1 MANLNSFI
9 TFVHK
14 TIDSFSS
21 LMIVSHN
28 PGIENFA
35 LELIKNKKKLIPE
48 IVYCSNAIRA
58 KQTWELTNRIVKK
71 KENIF
76 YSNDLYMANLN
87 SFITIVNKTIDNFSS
102 LMLVSH
108 NPGIENFA
116 LELIKNKKNKF
127 YDNISMKYP
136 TAALAII
143 LFDEKKWSN
152 IKIGTGK
159 IIDFIKPR
167 DLRSM

>member
-1 MANLNSFI
+1 MTNLNSFI

-21 LMIVSHN
+21 LMI
-28 PGIENFA
+28 
-35 LELIKNKKKLIPE
+35 
-48 IVYCSNAIRA
+48 
-58 KQTWELTNRIVKK
+58 
-71 KENIF
+71 
-76 YSNDLYMANLN
+76 
-87 SFITIVNKTIDNFSS
+87 
-102 LMLVSH
+102 VSH

-167 DLRSM
+167 DL